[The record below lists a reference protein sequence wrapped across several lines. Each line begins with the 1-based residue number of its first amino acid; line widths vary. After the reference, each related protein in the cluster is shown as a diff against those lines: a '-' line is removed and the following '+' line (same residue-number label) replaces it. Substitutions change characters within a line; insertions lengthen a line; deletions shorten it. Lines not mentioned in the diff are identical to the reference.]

1 MKKGA
6 LLLALML
13 AASGAGSVAVA
24 DQADTAAQTTPE
36 ATAQA
41 DAAETDAAQVTQ
53 APDTADAQYQALER
67 GAKGEDVRALMQ
79 RLYDLGYY
87 KSDVDDTFG
96 KGMARAVRLFNVRCG
111 LGSSEVASVET
122 QQLAFAAN
130 APVYDIMPP
139 RITGVRLEQ
148 YEGKPVFSITAYNPQ
163 ESDITFLSVIF
174 RCYDANGAQIYATA
188 ADASQLINEPKFGKY
203 RDIKLASGETL
214 DMSTLTSFD
223 LSAYPGVS
231 RVDVAVYCYQAGRDI
246 MIVPESYFTWVSSD
260 GTTTGDEISQSAIAL
275 RNRTSEQD
283 KQASRFDLGIST
295 EHVYAYES
303 DYYGVPVGMY
313 LNSVE
318 PSSIAANAGL
328 QAGDVIT
335 AIAGIPLDF
344 NEALYIIK
352 AQMEPG
358 VEYAL
363 DYSRA
368 GVTNTT
374 MISWTETAD
383 AE

>member
-13 AASGAGSVAVA
+13 AAYGAGSVAVA

-188 ADASQLINEPKFGKY
+188 ADAFQLINEPKFGKY

-344 NEALYIIK
+344 DEALYIIK

>member
-203 RDIKLASGETL
+203 RDIKLASGEPL

-344 NEALYIIK
+344 DEALYIIK

-358 VEYAL
+358 VEYTL

>member
-13 AASGAGSVAVA
+13 AASGVGSVAVA

-87 KSDVDDTFG
+87 KSDVDDAFG

-344 NEALYIIK
+344 DEALYIIK

>member
-67 GAKGEDVRALMQ
+67 GAKGEDVCALMQ

-344 NEALYIIK
+344 DEALYIIK

>member
-188 ADASQLINEPKFGKY
+188 ADASQLTNEPKFGKY

-260 GTTTGDEISQSAIAL
+260 GTTTGNEISQSAIAL

-344 NEALYIIK
+344 DEALYIIK

-374 MISWTETAD
+374 MISWTETTD

>member
-13 AASGAGSVAVA
+13 AAYGAGSVAVA

-130 APVYDIMPP
+130 APVYDVMPP

-231 RVDVAVYCYQAGRDI
+231 RVDVAVYCYQAGRGI

-303 DYYGVPVGMY
+303 DYYGVPVGMS
-313 LNSVE
+313 LHSVE
-318 PSSIAANAGL
+318 PSSSAANAGL
-328 QAGDVIT
+328 QAGEVIT

-344 NEALYIIK
+344 DEALYIIK

>member
-13 AASGAGSVAVA
+13 AAYGAGSVAVA

-36 ATAQA
+36 AIAQA
-41 DAAETDAAQVTQ
+41 DAVETDAAQVTQ
-53 APDTADAQYQALER
+53 APDTAAAQYQALER

-328 QAGDVIT
+328 QPGDVIT

-344 NEALYIIK
+344 DEALYIIK

>member
-344 NEALYIIK
+344 DEALYIIK

>member
-13 AASGAGSVAVA
+13 AASGVGNVAVA
-24 DQADTAAQTTPE
+24 DQADTAAQTSPE

-41 DAAETDAAQVTQ
+41 GAAETDAAQVTQ
-53 APDTADAQYQALER
+53 APGTADAQYQALER
-67 GAKGEDVRALMQ
+67 GAKGDDVRALMQ

-122 QQLAFAAN
+122 QQLAFDAN

-188 ADASQLINEPKFGKY
+188 ADASQLTNEPKFGKY

-283 KQASRFDLGIST
+283 KQAARFDLGIST

-344 NEALYIIK
+344 DEALYIIK

-374 MISWTETAD
+374 MISWTETTD

>member
-13 AASGAGSVAVA
+13 AAYGAGSVAVA

-53 APDTADAQYQALER
+53 APDTTDAQYQALER

-148 YEGKPVFSITAYNPQ
+148 YDGKPVFSITAYNPQ

-283 KQASRFDLGIST
+283 RQASRFDLGIST

-344 NEALYIIK
+344 DEALYIIK

>member
-188 ADASQLINEPKFGKY
+188 ADASQLTNEPKFGKY

-260 GTTTGDEISQSAIAL
+260 GTTTGNEISQSAIAL

-344 NEALYIIK
+344 DEALYIIK

>member
-6 LLLALML
+6 LLLAFML
-13 AASGAGSVAVA
+13 AASGVGSVAVA

-41 DAAETDAAQVTQ
+41 DAAEADAAQATQ

-122 QQLAFAAN
+122 QQLAFDAN

-188 ADASQLINEPKFGKY
+188 ADASQLTNEPKFGKY

-260 GTTTGDEISQSAIAL
+260 GTTMGDEISQSAIAL

-344 NEALYIIK
+344 DEALYIIK

>member
-111 LGSSEVASVET
+111 LGSSGVASVET

-344 NEALYIIK
+344 DEALYIIK

>member
-41 DAAETDAAQVTQ
+41 DAAGTDAAQVTQ

-188 ADASQLINEPKFGKY
+188 ADASKLINEPKFGKY

-344 NEALYIIK
+344 DEALYIIK

>member
-13 AASGAGSVAVA
+13 AASGVGSAPVA

-344 NEALYIIK
+344 DEALYIIK

>member
-13 AASGAGSVAVA
+13 AASGVGSVAVA

-344 NEALYIIK
+344 DEALYIIK

>member
-13 AASGAGSVAVA
+13 AASCVGSVAVA

-122 QQLAFAAN
+122 QQLAFATN

-344 NEALYIIK
+344 DEALYIIK

>member
-231 RVDVAVYCYQAGRDI
+231 RVDVAVYCYQAGREI

-344 NEALYIIK
+344 DEALYIIK

>member
-223 LSAYPGVS
+223 LSAYPGVN

-344 NEALYIIK
+344 DEALYIIK

-383 AE
+383 AD

>member
-130 APVYDIMPP
+130 APVYDVMPP

-344 NEALYIIK
+344 DEALYIIK

>member
-13 AASGAGSVAVA
+13 AAYGAGSVAVA

-41 DAAETDAAQVTQ
+41 DAAETDAAQTTQ

-67 GAKGEDVRALMQ
+67 GAKGENVRALMQ

-344 NEALYIIK
+344 DEALYIIK

>member
-13 AASGAGSVAVA
+13 AASCVGSVAVA

-335 AIAGIPLDF
+335 AIAGIPLEFD
-344 NEALYIIK
+344 EALYIIK

>member
-67 GAKGEDVRALMQ
+67 GAKGVDVRALMQ

-344 NEALYIIK
+344 DEALYIIK

>member
-1 MKKGA
+1 M
-6 LLLALML
+6 LLALML
-13 AASGAGSVAVA
+13 AASGASSVAVA

-41 DAAETDAAQVTQ
+41 DAAETDAAQATQ

-223 LSAYPGVS
+223 LSA
-231 RVDVAVYCYQAGRDI
+231 
-246 MIVPESYFTWVSSD
+246 
-260 GTTTGDEISQSAIAL
+260 
-275 RNRTSEQD
+275 
-283 KQASRFDLGIST
+283 
-295 EHVYAYES
+295 
-303 DYYGVPVGMY
+303 
-313 LNSVE
+313 
-318 PSSIAANAGL
+318 
-328 QAGDVIT
+328 
-335 AIAGIPLDF
+335 
-344 NEALYIIK
+344 
-352 AQMEPG
+352 
-358 VEYAL
+358 
-363 DYSRA
+363 
-368 GVTNTT
+368 
-374 MISWTETAD
+374 
-383 AE
+383 

>member
-13 AASGAGSVAVA
+13 AASGVGSVAVA

-231 RVDVAVYCYQAGRDI
+231 RVDAAVYCYQAGRDI

-344 NEALYIIK
+344 DEALYIIK

-383 AE
+383 EE

>member
-231 RVDVAVYCYQAGRDI
+231 RVDAAVYCYQAGRDI

-344 NEALYIIK
+344 DEALYIIK

>member
-13 AASGAGSVAVA
+13 AASGASSVAVA

-344 NEALYIIK
+344 DEALYIIK

>member
-13 AASGAGSVAVA
+13 AAYGAGSVAVA

-41 DAAETDAAQVTQ
+41 DAAATDAAQVTQ

-344 NEALYIIK
+344 DEALYIIK

>member
-13 AASGAGSVAVA
+13 AASGASSVAVA

-223 LSAYPGVS
+223 LSAYPGVN

-260 GTTTGDEISQSAIAL
+260 GMTTGDEISQSAIAL

-344 NEALYIIK
+344 DEALYIIK

-374 MISWTETAD
+374 MISWTENAD

>member
-231 RVDVAVYCYQAGRDI
+231 RVDVAVYCYQAGHDI

-344 NEALYIIK
+344 DEALYIIK

>member
-41 DAAETDAAQVTQ
+41 DAAETDAAQATQ
-53 APDTADAQYQALER
+53 APDTADSQYQALER

-344 NEALYIIK
+344 DEALYIIK

-383 AE
+383 AK

>member
-6 LLLALML
+6 LLLAFML
-13 AASGAGSVAVA
+13 AASGVGSVAVA

-41 DAAETDAAQVTQ
+41 DAAEADAAQATQ

-122 QQLAFAAN
+122 QQLAFDAN

-188 ADASQLINEPKFGKY
+188 ADASQLTNEPKFGKY

-260 GTTTGDEISQSAIAL
+260 GTTTGNEISQSAIAL

-344 NEALYIIK
+344 DEALYIIK

>member
-13 AASGAGSVAVA
+13 AASGVGSVAVA

-174 RCYDANGAQIYATA
+174 RCYDANGAQICATA

-344 NEALYIIK
+344 DEALYIIK

>member
-111 LGSSEVASVET
+111 LGSNEVASVET

-344 NEALYIIK
+344 DEALYIIK

>member
-260 GTTTGDEISQSAIAL
+260 GTTTGNEISQSAIAL

-283 KQASRFDLGIST
+283 KQAARFDLGIST

-344 NEALYIIK
+344 DEALYIIK

-374 MISWTETAD
+374 MISWIETAD

>member
-53 APDTADAQYQALER
+53 APDTADSQYQALER

-122 QQLAFAAN
+122 QRLAFAAN

-344 NEALYIIK
+344 DEALYIIK

-374 MISWTETAD
+374 MISWTETTD

>member
-13 AASGAGSVAVA
+13 AASGVGSVAVA

-41 DAAETDAAQVTQ
+41 DAAETDAAQATQ

-283 KQASRFDLGIST
+283 RQASRFDLGIST

-318 PSSIAANAGL
+318 SSSIAANAGL

-344 NEALYIIK
+344 DEALYIIK

>member
-111 LGSSEVASVET
+111 LGSNEVASVET

-231 RVDVAVYCYQAGRDI
+231 RVDVAVYCYQSGRDI

-344 NEALYIIK
+344 DEALYIIK

>member
-139 RITGVRLEQ
+139 RITGVRLDQ

-295 EHVYAYES
+295 EHVYAYERLLRRAGGHVS
-303 DYYGVPVGMY
+303 EQRRAKQHRRQCGTAGGRC
-313 LNSVE
+313 NHSH
-318 PSSIAANAGL
+318 SRHTAGL
-328 QAGDVIT
+328 RRG
-335 AIAGIPLDF
+335 
-344 NEALYIIK
+344 ALYNQG
-352 AQMEPG
+352 ADG
-358 VEYAL
+358 
-363 DYSRA
+363 A
-368 GVTNTT
+368 GR
-374 MISWTETAD
+374 
-383 AE
+383 